1 MLASSGGLIL
11 SGDLAVLQA
20 PMGDGL
26 SFDFSTP
33 IQNGRSPAEV
43 GIRGR
48 HIIQALMVA
57 LVVVVFDEGLD
68 LAFEVTGQEIVFQ

>member
-1 MLASSGGLIL
+1 
-11 SGDLAVLQA
+11 
-20 PMGDGL
+20 MGDGL

-43 GIRGR
+43 GICWR
-48 HIIQALMVA
+48 HIVQALVVA
-57 LVVVVFDEGLD
+57 LVVVVLDEGLD